1 MKKRIDLFS
10 KIRGIL
16 EYEAGLK
23 TYAKIGA
30 ENGVTKQA
38 VIHWVKNKQILFQ
51 EVQSYGTIGL
61 ERMIMDLSVAET
73 AEQMEEDPTV
83 KPEQKTEGSDAA
95 IIKSLQEEN
104 NFLKNKLLY
113 FEKLMES
120 YGIDASKVRKKK
132 DIRPSEAASKQEPE
146 A

>member
-1 MKKRIDLFS
+1 MRKRIDLFT

-51 EVQSYGTIGL
+51 EAQRYGTIGV
-61 ERMIMDLSVAET
+61 ERMLMDLSVAET
-73 AEQMEEDPTV
+73 AERAKKDSTV
-83 KPEQKTEGSDAA
+83 KPDQKTEDSDAA

-113 FEKLMES
+113 FEQLMEA
-120 YGIDASKVRKKK
+120 YGIDASKVNKKK
-132 DIRPSEAASKQEPE
+132 GIRPSESVSNQEPE